1 MSKVW
6 NPGAKPETV
15 REFLRDWCE
24 RFDHLWSV
32 PEDLFGAYEIY
43 CRFVKKKDLTLGEF
57 VYEMEQLGFQPQ
69 ERHGQQVWRGVGLR
83 YMQDAVVRRGFSER
97 KLED

>member
-24 RFDHLWSV
+24 RFDQLWSV
-32 PEDLFGAYEIY
+32 PEDLFGAYEMY
-43 CRFVKKKDLTLGEF
+43 CRAMKKKDFTFGEF
-57 VYEMEQLGFQPQ
+57 VYEMEQLGFQTQ
-69 ERHGQQVWRGVGLR
+69 ERHGSRMWEGVGLR
-83 YMQDAVVRRGFSER
+83 YMQDTIVRQGFRGR